1 MNDPSDSS
9 EHVLAAALRA
19 QADIATGSPPPDT
32 GRPESAPAWAV
43 LVAAAVLGAVAGVLA
58 GLISLL

>member
-1 MNDPSDSS
+1 VNDSS

-19 QADIATGSPPPDT
+19 QADIATGPPPERT
-32 GRPESAPAWAV
+32 PRPEPVPLWAV
-43 LVAAAVLGAVAGVLA
+43 LVAAAVVGAVAGVLT